1 MLIEVLYNFGVSLV
15 TWTTLVPWLLLKG
28 LVDRSRWLE
37 LGQRLGRPGT
47 ASETGPGCVLV
58 HAVSVGEVK
67 VAGTVIQHLR
77 RFRPQLE
84 VVLSVGNREGWQT
97 AKEIEQ
103 VERGIRKVVYLPW
116 DRYRNLRRWL
126 SSFEPSLVV
135 VIETELWPGLFLA
148 CLDLE
153 IPLCVVNGRIYPRDL
168 GRYRLIRPFF
178 QRVLSCADWI
188 GVLSQQEK
196 ERFHQ
201 IGASPDRL
209 EVVGNCKF
217 DQIASFPD
225 SGFPWQE
232 RVPPGATVLVAA
244 STHSPEEKWIL
255 ESFRQLQPS
264 FSDLRLVIAP
274 RARSRFNAI
283 ARLIRR
289 HGFGVARASAP
300 DEISPGWE
308 VLLLD
313 GYGWLSAAYKRAD
326 IVIMGGSFVP
336 RGGHNL
342 LEAAAKGTAI
352 IVGPHVEHFQ
362 AEVSHFS
369 EKEALIQLKGREQLV
384 SELHR
389 LLSNPGLRRDLGR
402 SARRTLQGGAGAS
415 SQYARSLLRRLEGP
429 TREEH

>member
-1 MLIEVLYNFGVSLV
+1 M
-15 TWTTLVPWLLLKG
+15 
-28 LVDRSRWLE
+28 
-37 LGQRLGRPGT
+37 
-47 ASETGPGCVLV
+47 
-58 HAVSVGEVK
+58 
-67 VAGTVIQHLR
+67 
-77 RFRPQLE
+77 
-84 VVLSVGNREGWQT
+84 
-97 AKEIEQ
+97 
-103 VERGIRKVVYLPW
+103 
-116 DRYRNLRRWL
+116 
-126 SSFEPSLVV
+126 
-135 VIETELWPGLFLA
+135 
-148 CLDLE
+148 
-153 IPLCVVNGRIYPRDL
+153 
-168 GRYRLIRPFF
+168 
-178 QRVLSCADWI
+178 
-188 GVLSQQEK
+188 
-196 ERFHQ
+196 
-201 IGASPDRL
+201 
-209 EVVGNCKF
+209 
-217 DQIASFPD
+217 
-225 SGFPWQE
+225 
-232 RVPPGATVLVAA
+232 LVAA

-274 RARSRFNAI
+274 RARSRFNTI

-289 HGFGVARASAP
+289 HGFRLARASAP
-300 DEISPGWE
+300 DEITPGWE

-384 SELHR
+384 SVLHR